1 MSYKLICG
9 DCLEVMPTLEIGSVD
24 LACIDF
30 PYWGVKDNEWDN
42 QWATRDDFLSWIG
55 SVCDEVKRLLAP
67 NGSFYAFA
75 SPQMAWHVEGV
86 IRERFNVLNRIVWA
100 KPEPGSEINHGASN
114 AGRISKDSMR
124 AYYPNTESIIFVEHF
139 NSDNIAKGE
148 AGYIAKCDQ
157 LRGFVFEPLRA
168 YLDSERERAG
178 VTTRQI
184 AEEFQKKTGS
194 RTVTGMAGHW
204 FSDVQWTLPT
214 ENNYNWLR
222 ETLSK
227 LNHNGE
233 YLRREYE
240 DLRREYEDLRREYED
255 LRRPFN
261 AMPDAPY
268 TDVWTFPTVQ
278 TYPGKHPTEKP
289 IALIE
294 HIVKLS
300 SRPNDVIFD
309 CCMGHGTAGIA
320 AGKLGRK
327 FIGIERDAQYFHT
340 AQSRIAAAYG
350 DWDKAITTKRVFVDH
365 SHDLPLFAAAD

>member
-1 MSYKLICG
+1 MSYQLIHG
-9 DCLEVMPTLEIGSVD
+9 DCLEVMPTLGSGSVD

-55 SVCDEVKRLLAP
+55 AVCNEVKRLLAP

-86 IRERFNVLNRIVWA
+86 IRERFNVLNRINWVKDAGWHQ
-100 KPEPGSEINHGASN
+100 KSSEETLRCLFPQIEP
-114 AGRISKDSMR
+114 
-124 AYYPNTESIIFVEHF
+124 IIFAEHF

-157 LRGFVFEPLRA
+157 LRGFVFESLRA
-168 YLDSERERAG
+168 YLRGEFDRAG
-178 VTTRQI
+178 VHIEKANDFCGTR
-184 AEEFQKKTGS
+184 S
-194 RTVTGMAGHW
+194 MAGHY
-204 FSDVQWTLPT
+204 FTPSQWCLPT
-214 ENNYNWLR
+214 AEHYRALQVG
-222 ETLSK
+222 L
-227 LNHNGE
+227 GAG

-261 AMPDAPY
+261 ASPDAPY
-268 TDVWTFPTVQ
+268 TDVWSFPTVQ
-278 TYPGKHPTEKP
+278 AYPGKHPTEKP
-289 IALIE
+289 IALME

-300 SRPNDVIFD
+300 SRPNDVVFD

-327 FIGIERDAQYFHT
+327 FIGIERDAQYFNT

-350 DWDKAITTKRVFVDH
+350 DWDKAITAKRVFVDH

>member
-1 MSYKLICG
+1 MSYKLIHG
-9 DCLEVMPTLEIGSVD
+9 DCLEVMPTLESESVN

-42 QWATRDDFLSWIG
+42 QWATRDDFLLWIG

-86 IRERFNVLNRIVWA
+86 IRERFNVLNRINWVKDAGWHQ
-100 KPEPGSEINHGASN
+100 KSSEETLRCLFPQIEP
-114 AGRISKDSMR
+114 
-124 AYYPNTESIIFVEHF
+124 IIFAEHF

-157 LRGFVFEPLRA
+157 LRGFVFESLRA
-168 YLDSERERAG
+168 YLRGEFDRAG
-178 VTTRQI
+178 VHIEKANDFCGTR
-184 AEEFQKKTGS
+184 S
-194 RTVTGMAGHW
+194 MAARHY
-204 FSDVQWTLPT
+204 FTPSQWCLPT
-214 ENNYNWLR
+214 AEHYRALQVG
-222 ETLSK
+222 L
-227 LNHNGE
+227 GAG
-233 YLRREYE
+233 Y
-240 DLRREYEDLRREYED
+240 LRREYED

-261 AMPDAPY
+261 ASPDAPY
-268 TDVWTFPTVQ
+268 TDVWSFPTVQ
-278 TYPGKHPTEKP
+278 AYPGKHPTEKP
-289 IALIE
+289 IALME

-300 SRPNDVIFD
+300 SRPNDVVFD

-327 FIGIERDAQYFHT
+327 FIGIERDAQYFNT

>member
-1 MSYKLICG
+1 MLIDRNNNDGYRLILG
-9 DCLEVMPTLEIGSVD
+9 DCLEVMPTLESESVN

-42 QWATRDDFLSWIG
+42 QWATRHDFLSWIG

-86 IRERFNVLNRIVWA
+86 IRERFNVLNRINWVKDAGWHQ
-100 KPEPGSEINHGASN
+100 KSSEETLRCLFPQIEP
-114 AGRISKDSMR
+114 
-124 AYYPNTESIIFVEHF
+124 IIFAEHF

-240 DLRREYEDLRREYED
+240 DLRREYEDLRR
-255 LRRPFN
+255 PFN
-261 AMPDAPY
+261 ATPDAPY

-294 HIVKLS
+294 HIVRLS
-300 SRPNDVIFD
+300 SRPNDVVFD
-309 CCMGHGTAGIA
+309 CCMGHGTAGVA

>member
-1 MSYKLICG
+1 MSYQLIHG
-9 DCLEVMPTLEIGSVD
+9 DCLEVMPTLESESVN

-86 IRERFNVLNRIVWA
+86 IRERFNVLSNIRWQ
-100 KPEPGSEINHGASN
+100 KPPYATKAEMFD
-114 AGRISKDSMR
+114 KDSMR
-124 AYYPNTESIIFVEHF
+124 CVFPASESIIFAENG
-139 NSDNIAKGE
+139 NSDSIADDI
-148 AGYIAKCDQ
+148 AGFTQAETSLKKRIFGD
-157 LRGFVFEPLRA
+157 
-168 YLDSERERAG
+168 YLQSEFARAG
-178 VTTRQI
+178 ATQRKI
-184 AEEFQKKTGS
+184 AMLFPSATGNP
-194 RTVTGMAGHW
+194 TGCV
-204 FSDVQWTLPT
+204 S
-214 ENNYNWLR
+214 NWLLGYNVPTPEQYQSIR
-222 ETLSK
+222 DY
-227 LNHNGE
+227 LNSINCKTD

-240 DLRREYEDLRREYED
+240 DLRREYEGLRREYEG

-261 AMPDAPY
+261 ATPDAPY

-289 IALIE
+289 LALIE

-300 SRPNDVIFD
+300 SRPNDVVFD